1 VDYILEVYAGGR
13 IVSAVTLPQAP
24 SEFEARREAAT
35 VLKELGH
42 REVYN
47 LAGGFDAWE
56 RAGLP
61 FEKP

>member
-1 VDYILEVYAGGR
+1 M
-13 IVSAVTLPQAP
+13 
-24 SEFEARREAAT
+24 
-35 VLKELGH
+35 LKELGH